1 MTQPSITDSVHIVV
15 DMLYDFID
23 GSLACMNAENAVK
36 HSVAHIQE
44 TPGQK
49 VLYVCDCHPSN
60 HCSFKENGGIWPVH
74 CVGGTRGGAI
84 HDAYYKISEIG
95 NRPNPANTF
104 MKGCNRMQ
112 EQYSGYE
119 AVNNCGVA
127 IYDEAEKIC
136 GNKSVTI
143 SGIATEFCIKATILD
158 FLKHGF
164 KVTLL
169 KDALAYVGHQGHI
182 ATLEELERA
191 GVKIV

>member
-1 MTQPSITDSVHIVV
+1 MDSVHIVV

-36 HSVAHIQE
+36 HSVEHIQKH
-44 TPGQK
+44 PAQK

-60 HCSFKENGGIWPVH
+60 HCSFKKNGGIWPAH
-74 CVGGTRGGAI
+74 CVTGTRGGAI
-84 HDAYYKISEIG
+84 HNLYYKVDEPQ
-95 NRPNPANTF
+95 NRPQPENIF
-104 MKGCNRMQ
+104 KKGCCSTQ

-119 AVNNCGVA
+119 AVNDCGTA
-127 IYDEAEKIC
+127 IYDKAEQIC
-136 GNKSVTI
+136 SNKSVII

-169 KDALAYVGHQGHI
+169 KNALAYVEHQGHI
-182 ATLEELERA
+182 ATLKELEKA